1 MYIQEISFQIAT
13 NFDLDSVETE
23 FHTLIVSYRNNGQ
36 IQDSSINHIF
46 INGENKVI
54 CTAITIAKDALN
66 KKFNSEAISSNIK
79 KIEQLFNTKLE
90 YQLIGE
96 ALVNKEEQCKCK
108 KSEFYILYTNFL
120 AIGSPIMCGSC
131 FNDVPLYKL
140 PKYDEYGYTPI
151 LSWESN
157 YKSCDTL
164 QIGCSVGEVWAM
176 KQMWRA
182 DSQLSKQG
190 IDICKK
196 LTELTNTPT
205 FYYLFNYRSIR
216 HSKDIK
222 RKCPCCGGEWLLQ
235 EKLHNIFD
243 FKCDNCNLISSLSDN
258 SY

>member
-1 MYIQEISFQIAT
+1 MYTQEIWLPT
-13 NFDLDSVETE
+13 NLTTDKEILYNEFFLLLTE
-23 FHTLIVSYRNNGQ
+23 YYENGQ
-36 IQDSSINHIF
+36 VQDGTDNLHFDSDNIRGF
-46 INGENKVI
+46 PL
-54 CTAITIAKDALN
+54 TIAKDALN
-66 KKFNSEAISSNIK
+66 KKYNTPLINERIK
-79 KIEQLFNTKLE
+79 KIETLANSKLQFKILGELPLNTD
-90 YQLIGE
+90 
-96 ALVNKEEQCKCK
+96 KECKCK
-108 KSEFYILYTNFL
+108 KTTFYILYTTFTNL
-120 AIGSPIMCGSC
+120 GSPITCGTC
-131 FNDVPLYKL
+131 NLNVPLYKL
-140 PKYDEYGYTPI
+140 PLFNQYGYGPI
-151 LSWESN
+151 LKWESN
-157 YKSCDTL
+157 YQSCDRL
-164 QIGCSVGEVWAM
+164 NMNCAVGEVWAM

>member
-13 NFDLDSVETE
+13 NFDLDSVEAE

-120 AIGSPIMCGSC
+120 AIGSPIMCGTC

-140 PKYDEYGYTPI
+140 PKYDAYGYTPI

-164 QIGCSVGEVWAM
+164 QINCSVGEVWAM
-176 KQMWRA
+176 KQMWQHN
-182 DSQLSKQG
+182 SPLSKQG

-196 LTELTNTPT
+196 LIY
-205 FYYLFNYRSIR
+205 F
-216 HSKDIK
+216 
-222 RKCPCCGGEWLLQ
+222 
-235 EKLHNIFD
+235 
-243 FKCDNCNLISSLSDN
+243 
-258 SY
+258 